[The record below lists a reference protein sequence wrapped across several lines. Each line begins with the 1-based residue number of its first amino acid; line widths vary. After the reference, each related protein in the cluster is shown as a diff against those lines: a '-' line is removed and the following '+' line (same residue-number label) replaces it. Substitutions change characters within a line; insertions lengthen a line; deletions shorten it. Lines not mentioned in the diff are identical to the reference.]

1 MKKSAVFALIVA
13 TALSTAQAGDGM
25 AKHGEKLALS
35 YVGAFIVTG
44 AYASTGPGIATT
56 ISVSLAASVTKNEIE
71 TRKQIAK
78 MLINDV
84 QEYYQSGSMTVNLQA
99 SVRGLRAQDSS
110 LSDTEALDLLN
121 SAALELLE

>member
-1 MKKSAVFALIVA
+1 MGKSAVFALIMA
-13 TALSTAQAGDGM
+13 FALSTAQAGDGM
-25 AKHGEKLALS
+25 ARNGEGLALS
-35 YVGAFIVTG
+35 YVGAFIATG
-44 AYASTGPGIATT
+44 AYASTGPGIGTT
-56 ISVSLAASVTKNEIE
+56 VSGSLAASATKNEIE

-99 SVRGLRAQDSS
+99 SVKGLRAQDSS